1 MLKKFL
7 KKQVEQSAEL
17 SILKGIV
24 ISNTKS
30 QCHPELV
37 SGSQK
42 LRRFRN
48 KFGMTIN
55 KISPSPLPLSHK
67 GRGNKAPS
75 SKSQISVLPQGVD
88 ILFGRVTRGEGIV
101 SCIKGMSL
109 RVKASLTMTCLFC
122 LTIAFVGTC
131 VTLKY

>member
-55 KISPSPLPLSHK
+55 NSPNDKKDNKNVKNLSPYSPLTICYPCHDYSTCIRKTLVQSYCFH
-67 GRGNKAPS
+67 
-75 SKSQISVLPQGVD
+75 
-88 ILFGRVTRGEGIV
+88 LF
-101 SCIKGMSL
+101 K
-109 RVKASLTMTCLFC
+109 
-122 LTIAFVGTC
+122 
-131 VTLKY
+131 